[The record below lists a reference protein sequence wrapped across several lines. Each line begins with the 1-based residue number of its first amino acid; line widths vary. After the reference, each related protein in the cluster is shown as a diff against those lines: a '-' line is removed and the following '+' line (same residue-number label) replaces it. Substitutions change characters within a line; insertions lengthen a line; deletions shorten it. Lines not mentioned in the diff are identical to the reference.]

1 MFAGEKKEKHHDN
14 DKEQEES
21 MTSEMISEVET
32 NSRGTQVSFRRPI
45 HNVCEKKIQT
55 SMHRGGQSS
64 QEHSTHLNF
73 KKPPISVL
81 KRACL
86 KNHSFAS
93 KNGWDRIL
101 KPLLDVSGPLRR
113 GQGEKVHASKKACN
127 FKGVVKKFFEAST

>member
-73 KKPPISVL
+73 KKPPISVDNSAESKHPQNPTL
-81 KRACL
+81 MMWATRMVQDDDDGDAGGGDDDDDDEEAKAIKR
-86 KNHSFAS
+86 
-93 KNGWDRIL
+93 
-101 KPLLDVSGPLRR
+101 
-113 GQGEKVHASKKACN
+113 
-127 FKGVVKKFFEAST
+127 